1 MRDAIFRQLA
11 AHYPTE
17 RIAENRILAAIW
29 RTMFYAI
36 SPQAPFVM
44 RTARYPLWAHPRKG
58 TLTRAIIRRGEWEAD
73 ETAFIASRLKPGGFF
88 VDVGANFGHYAL
100 AAAGIV
106 GTEGLVA
113 AFEPHPAT
121 FELLCANAALQPD
134 ARIRCVPAGLG
145 SVEGALPLTVDTA
158 NPGGHSYFR
167 RAVRRAGG
175 TVETPVHTL
184 DGWLAREELEERPLD
199 VIKIDVQGFEA
210 KVIVGSART
219 IARHRP
225 VVLCEVTP
233 SAMSLA
239 GDEPDALL
247 RFFRDQNY
255 SIRPL
260 LSGRFDAIDFGAVA
274 DMLNDGRLYSDIAF
288 VPM

>member
-1 MRDAIFRQLA
+1 MRDALFRRLA

-17 RIAENRILAAIW
+17 RIAESRMLAALW

-58 TLTRAIIRRGEWEAD
+58 TLTPAIIRRGEWEAD

-88 VDVGANFGHYAL
+88 VDAGANFGHYAL

-106 GTEGLVA
+106 GAGGLVA

-121 FELLCANAALQPD
+121 FELLRANAALQPD
-134 ARIRCVPAGLG
+134 ARIMCVPAGLA
-145 SVEGALPLTVDTA
+145 SAEGAMPLTVDTA

-167 RAVRRAGG
+167 RAVRIDGG
-175 TVETPVHTL
+175 AVETPVYTL
-184 DGWLAREELEERPLD
+184 DGWLVREGLAERPLD

-210 KVIVGSART
+210 KFIAGGAQT

-239 GDEPDALL
+239 GDQPRALS
-247 RFFRDQNY
+247 RFV
-255 SIRPL
+255 
-260 LSGRFDAIDFGAVA
+260 AIAGMGEIVGA
-274 DMLNDGRLYSDIAF
+274 F
-288 VPM
+288 C